1 MERKAL
7 DVYVKVR
14 FIRSEAN
21 LGRETM
27 SATVEIT
34 NDIALIRMDDGKANA
49 INFEMIAALNAA
61 LDTAEAGAKAIVLAG
76 RDGRFSGGFDLNAFA
91 SLGADGVYK
100 LLDAGAELLLRL
112 YGCPLPV
119 VAACTGH
126 AIAMGVFIL
135 NACDTRVGTAGEYKI
150 GANEAITGMNLPIFA
165 LELSRAR
172 LNPTHLTRATVQGF
186 IYDPAGAVDAG
197 YLDVLADAGKAEATA
212 IGIAAQLAMLPGAS
226 YAWNKAALRKG
237 TLDRIKA
244 SLGAHHK
251 V

>member
-1 MERKAL
+1 
-7 DVYVKVR
+7 
-14 FIRSEAN
+14 
-21 LGRETM
+21 M

-49 INFEMIAALNAA
+49 INFEMVAALNAA
-61 LDTAEAGAKAIVLAG
+61 LDRAEAEAKAIVLSG

-112 YGCPLPV
+112 YGGPLPV

-135 NACDTRVGTAGEYKI
+135 HACDTRIGTAGEYKI

-165 LELSRAR
+165 MELARDR
-172 LNPTHLTRATVQGF
+172 LNPSHLTRAMIQGY
-186 IYDPAGAVDAG
+186 IYNPQGALEAG
-197 YLDVLADAGKAEATA
+197 YLDMLAPAEEVEAKALAVA
-212 IGIAAQLAMLPGAS
+212 SQLAQLPAPA
-226 YAWNKAALRKG
+226 YAWNKRAIRKT

-251 V
+251 L

>member
-1 MERKAL
+1 
-7 DVYVKVR
+7 
-14 FIRSEAN
+14 
-21 LGRETM
+21 M
-27 SATVEIT
+27 SATVEIQ

-49 INFEMIAALNAA
+49 INFEMIAALNTA
-61 LDTAEAGAKAIVLAG
+61 LDTAEAGAKAIVLSG

-112 YGCPLPV
+112 YGGPLPV

-135 NACDTRVGTAGEYKI
+135 NACDTRVGASGEYKI

-165 LELSRAR
+165 MELAR
-172 LNPTHLTRATVQGF
+172 DRLSPQHLTRAMVQGF
-186 IYDPAGAVDAG
+186 IYDPAGAVEAG
-197 YLDVLADAGKAEATA
+197 YLDMLAEADKVEA
-212 IGIAAQLAMLPGAS
+212 KALAVAGQLAQLPGKS
-226 YAWNKAALRKG
+226 YAWNKKSIRKG

-251 V
+251 L

>member
-1 MERKAL
+1 
-7 DVYVKVR
+7 
-14 FIRSEAN
+14 
-21 LGRETM
+21 M
-27 SATVEIT
+27 SASAPATIEIT

-49 INFEMIAALNAA
+49 INFEMLEALNAA
-61 LDTAEAGAKAIVLAG
+61 LDKAEAEAKAIVLAG

-112 YGCPLPV
+112 YGNKLPV

-135 NACDTRVGTAGEYKI
+135 NACDTRVGTAGDYKI

-165 LELSRAR
+165 MELSHDR
-172 LNPTHLTRATVQGF
+172 LNPTHMTRAMIQGF
-186 IYDPAGAVDAG
+186 IYDPAGAVEAG
-197 YLDVLADAGKAEATA
+197 YLDMLVEAGKAEASA
-212 IGIAAQLAMLPGAS
+212 MAVAAQLAQLPSAS
-226 YAWNKAALRKG
+226 YAWNKQAIRKA
-237 TLDRIKA
+237 TLERIRA

-251 V
+251 I

>member
-1 MERKAL
+1 
-7 DVYVKVR
+7 
-14 FIRSEAN
+14 
-21 LGRETM
+21 M
-27 SATVEIT
+27 SASTPATIEIT

-49 INFEMIAALNAA
+49 INFEMLEALNAA
-61 LDTAEAGAKAIVLAG
+61 LDKAEADAKAIVLAG

-112 YGCPLPV
+112 YGNKLPV

-135 NACDTRVGTAGEYKI
+135 NACDTRVGTAGDYKI

-165 LELSRAR
+165 MELSHDR
-172 LNPTHLTRATVQGF
+172 LNPTHMTRATIQGF
-186 IYDPAGAVDAG
+186 IYDPAGAVEAG
-197 YLDVLADAGKAEATA
+197 YLDLLAEAGKTEASA
-212 IGIAAQLAMLPGAS
+212 MAVAAQLAQLPAAS
-226 YAWNKAALRKG
+226 YAWNKQAIRKA
-237 TLDRIKA
+237 TLDRIRA

-251 V
+251 L

>member
-1 MERKAL
+1 
-7 DVYVKVR
+7 
-14 FIRSEAN
+14 
-21 LGRETM
+21 M
-27 SATVEIT
+27 SATIEIT
-34 NDIALIRMDDGKANA
+34 SDIALIRMDDGKANA

-61 LDTAEAGAKAIVLAG
+61 LDKADAEAKAIVLAG

-112 YGCPLPV
+112 YGGPLPV

-135 NACDTRVGTAGEYKI
+135 NACDTRVGASGEYKI

-165 LELSRAR
+165 MELAR
-172 LNPTHLTRATVQGF
+172 DRLSPQHLTRAMVQGF
-186 IYDPAGAVDAG
+186 IYNPRGAVEAG
-197 YLDVLADAGKAEATA
+197 YLDMLVDADQVEAKALAVAGQLAQLPGKA
-212 IGIAAQLAMLPGAS
+212 
-226 YAWNKAALRKG
+226 YAWNKKSIRKG
-237 TLDRIKA
+237 TLERIRA

>member
-1 MERKAL
+1 
-7 DVYVKVR
+7 
-14 FIRSEAN
+14 
-21 LGRETM
+21 M
-27 SATVEIT
+27 SATVEIS

-49 INFEMIAALNAA
+49 INFEMIAALNTA
-61 LDTAEAGAKAIVLAG
+61 LDTAEADAKAIVLAG

-112 YGCPLPV
+112 YGGPLPV

-135 NACDTRVGTAGEYKI
+135 NACDTRVGAAGEYKI
-150 GANEAITGMNLPIFA
+150 GANEAVTGMNLPIFA
-165 LELSRAR
+165 MELARDR
-172 LNPTHLTRATVQGF
+172 LNPAHLTRSMLQGF
-186 IYDPAGAVDAG
+186 IYNPEGAVEAG
-197 YLDVLADAGKAEATA
+197 YLDMLAEADKVEAKALEVAGQLAQLPGKAY
-212 IGIAAQLAMLPGAS
+212 AS
-226 YAWNKAALRKG
+226 NKKSIRKA
-237 TLDRIKA
+237 TLDRIRA